1 MIAKLKGTVDYRGED
16 FLIVDTGAIGYQ
28 VFVSQTTKSQALE
41 EVILYT
47 MQLIRNEQPV
57 LVGFLSLQERCMFE
71 ILLNVQGVGLKMA
84 LSLMSVMTVSE
95 LAHAILNKEKKMLKN
110 ADGVGDKLAERIIL
124 ELKNKIDPAMA
135 ILVEGA
141 PTFNQDVIEILVS
154 LGYPRFD
161 ALTYLKETMN
171 DHPQVVK
178 TEEMV
183 KLILQKRVVR

>member
-1 MIAKLKGTVDYRGED
+1 MIAKLKGVVDYRGED

-154 LGYPRFD
+154 LGYPRSD